1 MTKHVILGTGP
12 IGCWTARVLVAKGH
26 DVRAVNRS
34 GVRPDLLPAEVE
46 LVAGDVRDRNATL
59 EATQGATSILQMLG
73 LPYPEWPETF
83 PVLQANALTAAEA
96 HGARY
101 LSFENLY
108 MYDAS
113 KPIHERSPMRPLGR
127 KGVLRQRMAEKVLA
141 AHEQGRVKAT
151 TLRASDF
158 YGPGVH
164 VSLLGDRF
172 FQPLI
177 DGKPAQWIGDPDV
190 PHSFAY
196 APDVGRAAAEL
207 ATYESSLGKVWF
219 APHAPAVTLEHLA
232 ALATETLGARPRLH
246 TMGPLM
252 LRLGAL
258 FRRDARELIELMPH
272 LYRPYVIDAKAIEA
286 VYALRPTHLSRGI
299 QETLEWFA
307 RQDRPHS

>member
-26 DVRAVNRS
+26 DVQAVNRS

-46 LVAGDVRDRNATL
+46 LVAADVRDRDATL
-59 EATQGATSILQMLG
+59 EATKGATSILQMLG

-83 PVLQANALTAAEA
+83 PVLQANALAAAEA

-113 KPIHERSPMRPLGR
+113 KPIHERSPIRPLGR
-127 KGVLRQRMAEKVLA
+127 KGALRERMAEDVLA

-151 TLRASDF
+151 ILRASDF
-158 YGPGVH
+158 FGPGVH
-164 VSLLGDRF
+164 VSLLGDAF
-172 FQPLI
+172 FKPLLA
-177 DGKPAQWIGDPDV
+177 GKPAQWIGDPDV
-190 PHSFAY
+190 PHSVAY
-196 APDVGRAAAEL
+196 APDIGRTAAEL

-219 APHAPAVTLEHLA
+219 APHAQAVTPQELVNLA
-232 ALATETLGARPRLH
+232 AETLGVQPALRA
-246 TMGPLM
+246 MGPLT

-258 FRRDARELIELMPH
+258 FRRDARELIELMPN
-272 LYRPYVIDAKAIEA
+272 LYRPYLVDARSIDAVYSIRATPLRDAMEATVAWFRKSSVKA
-286 VYALRPTHLSRGI
+286 
-299 QETLEWFA
+299 
-307 RQDRPHS
+307 